1 MTLQPVARCVAVSRV
16 FEVPQHRGAAA
27 TVLALDAVN
36 IDIAPGGLL
45 ALSGASGSGKSTLLS
60 LLAALDRP
68 TSGSVHVA
76 GRDIGSLG
84 RAARRRLRRSTAV
97 LVLPQPADNLLL
109 ALSGRGNLLSVAR
122 VRGIG
127 DRAEAVIESLVE
139 QMELAAFVDQPCA
152 VMSGGEQQRLAVAC
166 ALLGAPPLLLAD
178 EPTGALDQASAA
190 TLIAS
195 LRVAVQGGA
204 TIIAA
209 THDPNVIAAADSVVR
224 LDHGRRVS

>member
-1 MTLQPVARCVAVSRV
+1 M
-16 FEVPQHRGAAA
+16 
-27 TVLALDAVN
+27 N

-97 LVLPQPADNLLL
+97 LVLPQPADNLLP

-166 ALLGAPPLLLAD
+166 ALVGAPPLLLAD

>member
-1 MTLQPVARCVAVSRV
+1 
-16 FEVPQHRGAAA
+16 
-27 TVLALDAVN
+27 N
-36 IDIAPGGLL
+36 IDIVPGGLL

-166 ALLGAPPLLLAD
+166 ALVGAPPLLLAD

>member
-1 MTLQPVARCVAVSRV
+1 M
-16 FEVPQHRGAAA
+16 
-27 TVLALDAVN
+27 N

-166 ALLGAPPLLLAD
+166 ALVGAPPLLLAD

-190 TLIAS
+190 TLITS
-195 LRVAVQGGA
+195 LRAAVQGGA